1 MLERVSRKG
10 SGFGL
15 DRLIRATT
23 LIYGLP
29 KVGKTTFAASFPDVL
44 LIELE
49 PGGADYV
56 TDCDVI
62 EINSLEELR
71 ALYAELKA
79 QPQLKWQVLA
89 IDTVD
94 MLSSWFERQI
104 AIEYGKTIL
113 AGPSSAF
120 GAEYARHRAEV
131 MAVLK
136 AFQVLPTGLILIAH
150 ARQDERR
157 TTLNLP
163 GRYLAMDIMAMASN
177 VIYVGIADDGRR
189 EAIVS
194 PSPALEAGSRDPIL
208 NAIGRFP
215 PSFQELA
222 KRYLEE
228 AQRLGYEV
236 KSEAAGSMEASQ
248 PELIPTPDASLARKP
263 GGKLEVKAV
272 LKGGE
277 A

>member
-1 MLERVSRKG
+1 MLEKVARKDQG
-10 SGFGL
+10 VGL
-15 DRLIRATT
+15 DRLIKATT
-23 LIYGLP
+23 LIYGQP

-56 TDCDVI
+56 TGCDVV
-62 EINSLEELR
+62 EVNSLEELR
-71 ALYAELKA
+71 ALYAELKG
-79 QPQLKWQVLA
+79 LSEMRWKILA

-94 MLSSWFERQI
+94 VLSSWFERQI
-104 AIEYGKTIL
+104 ALEYGKTIL
-113 AGPSSAF
+113 AGPSPAF

-136 AFQVLPTGLILIAH
+136 AFQILPTGLILIAH
-150 ARQDERR
+150 ARQEEKR

-177 VIYVGIADDGRR
+177 VIYVGITDDGRR
-189 EAIVS
+189 EAVVS

-208 NAIGRFP
+208 NSLGRFP
-215 PSFQELA
+215 PNFPELA

-228 AQRLGYEV
+228 GKRLGLLKEEAETSEGLEEAQARQPGSSRKREV
-236 KSEAAGSMEASQ
+236 AAMF
-248 PELIPTPDASLARKP
+248 
-263 GGKLEVKAV
+263 
-272 LKGGE
+272 KGGE